1 MAVNTAA
8 IKSLLRPGLKTV
20 FGDYPMYEG
29 QWADIFTRNKS
40 NMASEVDVEMRYL
53 SLAQLKTEGA
63 SVSYDLNSGE
73 RYSTI
78 YNHQTIGLGFIITRE
93 AMRDN
98 LYQSAFPNQAKALSN
113 SLKQTKEIRAAS
125 VLNNGFTAGA
135 FALGDGQAL
144 FSTAHPIDNGT
155 VANTFSVQAD
165 LSEASLEA
173 AVIGTQKFRDIAGNR
188 VMVKP
193 TKLIV
198 PAELQFTAE
207 RLLKTELRTST
218 ANNDINAMY
227 SLSTVPQGYRV
238 NQFLTDPNG
247 WYLMTN
253 AENGFKY
260 FERDP
265 VETDMTTDF
274 DTKSIKVS
282 AIERYSFGV
291 SNFRASWASQGA
303 S

>member
-20 FGDYPMYEG
+20 FGDYPMYNG
-29 QWADIFTRNKS
+29 QWAEIFTRNKS
-40 NMASEVDVEMRYL
+40 DKATEIDVEMRTL

-63 SVSYDLNSGE
+63 SVAYDNGMGE
-73 RYSTI
+73 RYTTT
-78 YNHQTIGLGFIITRE
+78 YNNRTIGLGFVVTLE
-93 AMRDN
+93 AMEDN
-98 LYQSAFPNQAKALSN
+98 LYMSQFPMNAAALRS
-113 SLKQTKEIRAAS
+113 SLAQGKEIQGAA
-125 VLNNGFTAGA
+125 VLNNGFSTS
-135 FALGDGQAL
+135 FPVGDGAAL
-144 FSTAHPIDNGT
+144 FSASHPIDNDV
-155 VANTFSVQAD
+155 VANTFAIQAD
-165 LSEASLEA
+165 LNEASLEQ

-188 VMVKP
+188 VVVKP

-207 RLLKTELRTST
+207 RLLKTELRTGT
-218 ANNDINAMY
+218 ANNDVNAMY

-238 NQFLTDPNG
+238 NQFLTDTNG
-247 WYLMTN
+247 WFLMTN
-253 AENGFKY
+253 ADNGFKY
-260 FERDP
+260 MERKA
-265 VETDMTTDF
+265 VATDLTTDF

-291 SNFRASWASQGA
+291 SNWRAAWGSSGA

>member
-20 FGDYPMYEG
+20 FGDYAMYNG
-29 QWADIFTRNKS
+29 QWAEIFTRNKS
-40 NMASEVDVEMRYL
+40 DKQAEVDVEMRYL

-63 SVSYDLNSGE
+63 SITYDNNAGE
-73 RYSTI
+73 RYSTT
-78 YNHQTIGLGFIITRE
+78 YLNQTVGLGFIITRE

-98 LYQSAFPNQAKALSN
+98 LYQSAFPNQASSLRNALA
-113 SLKQTKEIRAAS
+113 QTKEIRGAA
-125 VLNNGFTAGA
+125 VLNNGFTGGA
-135 FALGDGQAL
+135 FAIGDGQAL
-144 FSTAHPIDNGT
+144 FSTAHQIDNGT
-155 VANTFSVQAD
+155 VANTFTVQAD
-165 LSEASLEA
+165 LNEASLEA

-207 RLLKTELRTST
+207 RLLKTELRTGT
-218 ANNDINAMY
+218 ADNDINAMR

-238 NQFLTDPNG
+238 NQFLTDPNA
-247 WYLMTN
+247 WFLMTN
-253 AENGFKY
+253 ADNGFKY
-260 FERDP
+260 FERDA

-291 SNFRASWASQGA
+291 SNWRAGWGSQGA

>member
-20 FGDYPMYEG
+20 FGDYPMYNG
-29 QWADIFTRNKS
+29 QWAEIFTRNKS
-40 NMASEVDVEMRYL
+40 DKATEIDVEMRTL

-63 SVSYDLNSGE
+63 SISYDNGMGE
-73 RYSTI
+73 RYTTT
-78 YNHQTIGLGFIITRE
+78 YNNRTIGLGFVVTLE
-93 AMRDN
+93 AMEDN
-98 LYQSAFPNQAKALSN
+98 LYMSQFPMNAAALRNSLAQAK
-113 SLKQTKEIRAAS
+113 EIQGAA
-125 VLNNGFTAGA
+125 VLNNGFSTS
-135 FALGDGQAL
+135 FPVGDGAAL
-144 FSTAHPIDNGT
+144 FSASHPIDNGV
-155 VANTFSVQAD
+155 VANTFAIQAD
-165 LSEASLEA
+165 LNEASLEQ

-188 VMVKP
+188 VVVKP

-207 RLLKTELRTST
+207 RLLKTELRTGT
-218 ANNDINAMY
+218 ANNDVNAMY

-238 NQFLTDPNG
+238 NQFLTDANA
-247 WYLMTN
+247 WFLMTN

-260 FERDP
+260 MERKA
-265 VETDMTTDF
+265 VQTDLTTDF

-291 SNFRASWASQGA
+291 SNWRAAWGSSGA

>member
-1 MAVNTAA
+1 MAVNTAQ
-8 IKSLLRPGLKTV
+8 IKSLLRPGLKSV
-20 FGDYPMYEG
+20 FGDYPTYSG
-29 QWADIFTRNKS
+29 QWSEIFERNKS
-40 NMASEVDVEMRYL
+40 DKQAEVDVEMRFMG
-53 SLAQLKTEGA
+53 LAQLKTEGA
-63 SVSYDLNSGE
+63 SISYDLNPGE
-73 RYSTI
+73 RYSTTYI
-78 YNHQTIGLGFIITRE
+78 NRTVGLGFIITQE
-93 AMRDN
+93 AMEDN
-98 LYQSAFPNQAKALSN
+98 LYQSAFPQQAKSLRKALE
-113 SLKQTKEIRAAS
+113 QAKEIQGAS

-135 FALGDGQAL
+135 FAVGDGQAL
-144 FSTAHPIDNGT
+144 FSTTHPIDNGV
-155 VANTFSVQAD
+155 VANTFAIQAD

-173 AVIGTQKFRDIAGNR
+173 AVIGTQKFRDIAGLR

-238 NQFLTDPNG
+238 NQYLTDPNG
-247 WYLMTN
+247 WFLMTN
-253 AENGFKY
+253 ADNGFKY
-260 FERDP
+260 MERKA

-282 AIERYSFGV
+282 ALERYSFGV
-291 SNFRASWASQGA
+291 SNWRAAWGSSGA
-303 S
+303 A

>member
-20 FGDYPMYEG
+20 FGDYPMYNG
-29 QWADIFTRNKS
+29 QWSEIFTRNKS
-40 NMASEVDVEMRYL
+40 DKATEIDVEMRTL

-63 SVSYDLNSGE
+63 SISYDNGMGE
-73 RYSTI
+73 RYTTT
-78 YNHQTIGLGFIITRE
+78 YNNRTIGLGFVVTLE
-93 AMRDN
+93 AMEDN
-98 LYQSAFPNQAKALSN
+98 LYMSQFPMNAAALRNSLAQAK
-113 SLKQTKEIRAAS
+113 EIQGAA
-125 VLNNGFTAGA
+125 VLNNGFSTA
-135 FALGDGQAL
+135 FPVGDGAAL
-144 FSTAHPIDNGT
+144 FSASHPIDNGV
-155 VANTFSVQAD
+155 VANTFAIQAD
-165 LSEASLEA
+165 LNEASLEQ

-188 VMVKP
+188 VVVKP

-207 RLLKTELRTST
+207 RLLKTELRTGT
-218 ANNDINAMY
+218 ANNDVNAMY

-238 NQFLTDPNG
+238 NQFLTDTNG
-247 WYLMTN
+247 WFLMTN
-253 AENGFKY
+253 ANNGFKY
-260 FERDP
+260 MERKA
-265 VETDMTTDF
+265 VQTDLTTDF

-291 SNFRASWASQGA
+291 SNWRAAWGSAGA

>member
-20 FGDYPMYEG
+20 FGDYPNYTG
-29 QWADIFTRNKS
+29 QWSEIFERNKS
-40 NMASEVDVEMRYL
+40 DKQAEVDVEMRFMG
-53 SLAQLKTEGA
+53 LAQLKTEGA
-63 SVSYDLNSGE
+63 SITYDLNAGE
-73 RYSTI
+73 RYSTTYI
-78 YNHQTIGLGFIITRE
+78 NRTVGLGFIITKE
-93 AMRDN
+93 AMDDN
-98 LYQSAFPNQAKALSN
+98 LYQSAFPQQSKSLRKALEQAK
-113 SLKQTKEIRAAS
+113 EIQGAA
-125 VLNNGFTAGA
+125 VLNNGFLGGA
-135 FALGDGQAL
+135 FAVGDGQAL

-155 VANTFSVQAD
+155 VANTFTVQAD
-165 LSEASLEA
+165 LNEASLEA
-173 AVIGTQKFRDIAGNR
+173 AVIGTQKFRDIAGLR

-218 ANNDINAMY
+218 ADNDVNAMR

-238 NQFLTDPNG
+238 NQFLTDPNA
-247 WYLMTN
+247 WFLMTT
-253 AENGFKY
+253 ADNGFKY
-260 FERDP
+260 MERKA

-291 SNFRASWASQGA
+291 SNWRAAWGSSGA

>member
-20 FGDYPMYEG
+20 FGDYPMYNG
-29 QWADIFTRNKS
+29 QWSEIFTRNKS
-40 NMASEVDVEMRYL
+40 DKATEIDVEMRTL

-63 SVSYDLNSGE
+63 SISYDNGMGE
-73 RYSTI
+73 RYTTT
-78 YNHQTIGLGFIITRE
+78 YNNRTIGLGFVVTLE
-93 AMRDN
+93 AMEDN
-98 LYQSAFPNQAKALSN
+98 LYMSQFPMNATALRNSLAQAK
-113 SLKQTKEIRAAS
+113 EIQGAA
-125 VLNNGFTAGA
+125 VLNNGFSTA
-135 FALGDGQAL
+135 FPVGDGAAL
-144 FSTAHPIDNGT
+144 FSASHPIDNGV
-155 VANTFSVQAD
+155 VANTFAIQAD
-165 LSEASLEA
+165 LNEASLEQ

-188 VMVKP
+188 VVVKP

-207 RLLKTELRTST
+207 RLLKTELRTGT
-218 ANNDINAMY
+218 ANNDVNAMY

-238 NQFLTDPNG
+238 NQFLTDTNA
-247 WYLMTN
+247 WFLMTN

-260 FERDP
+260 MERKA
-265 VETDMTTDF
+265 VQTDLTTDF

-291 SNFRASWASQGA
+291 SNWRAAWGSAGA